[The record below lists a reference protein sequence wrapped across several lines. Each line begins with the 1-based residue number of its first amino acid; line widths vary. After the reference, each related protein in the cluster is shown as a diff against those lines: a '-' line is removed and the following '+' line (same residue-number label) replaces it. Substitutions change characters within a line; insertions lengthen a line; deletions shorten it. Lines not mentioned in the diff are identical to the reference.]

1 MRTSILAAF
10 TAALLASGAVAQT
23 TTPGTPQA
31 KPQAGAPSD
40 SRAANPAPTQE
51 AKGPWHV
58 KDFFRSAVY
67 NMAGE
72 RIGDVN
78 DMQLDDSGKVTAVII
93 GVGGFLGIG
102 EKEVSLPMDQVKRM
116 VHSDGKTYF
125 TVNAN
130 KDQLK
135 AAPDYVRPKT

>member
-1 MRTSILAAF
+1 M
-10 TAALLASGAVAQT
+10 
-23 TTPGTPQA
+23 
-31 KPQAGAPSD
+31 AGVVVHAHS
-40 SRAANPAPTQE
+40 
-51 AKGPWHV
+51 
-58 KDFFRSAVY
+58 VY

-78 DMQLDDSGKVTAVII
+78 DLALDESGKVTAVII

-102 EKEVSLPMDQVKRM
+102 EEDVSMKLDEIKRM

-125 TVNAN
+125 TVNAT

-135 AAPDYVRPKT
+135 AAPDYKRS

>member
-1 MRTSILAAF
+1 MKTFA
-10 TAALLASGAVAQT
+10 TATLLALLATGAMAQQ
-23 TTPGTPQA
+23 P
-31 KPQAGAPSD
+31 APSTQQPG
-40 SRAANPAPTQE
+40 SPPAARTAQPPTQE
-51 AKGPWHV
+51 AKGPWLASA
-58 KDFFRSAVY
+58 FMRSAVY

-78 DMQLDDSGKVTAVII
+78 DLALDESGKVTAVII

-102 EKEVSLPMDQVKRM
+102 EKDVSMKLDEIKRM

-125 TVNAN
+125 TVNAT

-135 AAPDYVRPKT
+135 AAPDYKRT

>member
-1 MRTSILAAF
+1 MKTFA
-10 TAALLASGAVAQT
+10 TATLLALLATGAMAQQSAPT
-23 TTPGTPQA
+23 TT
-31 KPQAGAPSD
+31 
-40 SRAANPAPTQE
+40 NPATQPPARTAQPPTQE
-51 AKGPWHV
+51 AKGPWLASA
-58 KDFFRSAVY
+58 FMRSSVY

-78 DMQLDDSGKVTAVII
+78 DLALDESGKVMAVII

-102 EKEVSLPMDQVKRM
+102 EKEVSMKLDEIKRM

-125 TVNAN
+125 TVNAT

-135 AAPDYVRPKT
+135 AAPDYKRT

>member
-1 MRTSILAAF
+1 MKTFA
-10 TAALLASGAVAQT
+10 TATLLALLATGVMAQQS
-23 TTPGTPQA
+23 PPA
-31 KPQAGAPSD
+31 N
-40 SRAANPAPTQE
+40 NPATQPPVRTAQPPTQE
-51 AKGPWHV
+51 AKGPWLASS
-58 KDFFRSAVY
+58 FIRSSVY

-78 DMQLDDSGKVTAVII
+78 DLAIDESGKVTAVII

-102 EKEVSLPMDQVKRM
+102 EKEVSMTLSEVKRM

-125 TVNAN
+125 TVNAT

-135 AAPDYVRPKT
+135 AAPDYKRS

>member
-1 MRTSILAAF
+1 MKTFAAA
-10 TAALLASGAVAQT
+10 TLLALLTTSAVAQQT
-23 TTPGTPQA
+23 
-31 KPQAGAPSD
+31 APPSN
-40 SRAANPAPTQE
+40 NPATQPPAARTAQPPTQE
-51 AKGPWHV
+51 AKGPWMASS
-58 KDFFRSAVY
+58 FMRSAVY

-78 DMQLDDSGKVTAVII
+78 DLALDESGKVTAVII

-102 EKEVSLPMDQVKRM
+102 EKEVSMNLSETKRM

-125 TVNAN
+125 TVNAT

-135 AAPDYVRPKT
+135 SAPDYKR

>member
-1 MRTSILAAF
+1 MKTFA
-10 TAALLASGAVAQT
+10 TATLLTLLTTGAMAQQSPPPT
-23 TTPGTPQA
+23 N
-31 KPQAGAPSD
+31 
-40 SRAANPAPTQE
+40 NPATQPPARTAQPPTQE
-51 AKGPWHV
+51 AKGPWLASS
-58 KDFFRSAVY
+58 FMRSSVY

-78 DMQLDDSGKVTAVII
+78 DLALDESGKVIAVII

-102 EKEVSLPMDQVKRM
+102 EKEVSMNLTEIKRM

-125 TVNAN
+125 TVNAT

-135 AAPDYVRPKT
+135 AAPDYKRT